1 MQPINYMLDVQQPL
15 QMALAGY
22 TQGQG
27 IRANQQGMEDQ
38 RRLME
43 MQEMQFQQQQQAIQ
57 QQQARAQEVQAKL
70 ADYFTT
76 IEDGTATPVTVARLL
91 AEVPEMVEPI
101 QASWGILSEAQKAAK
116 IDESTRGLFAL
127 RNNPEEAMAMIDEKI
142 AAAQN
147 AGDTQLVEVL
157 KSNKQIAEM
166 NPAYLE
172 ASLLAELNVNME
184 PKQFEQLMSFYNPV
198 KPKLTEAVQTFNQ
211 MLELTGIDPDSPEAK
226 RLAKLKLEGKA
237 DQGFGVRFDE
247 NGNIVYVGTGA
258 GAPGVMEFAK
268 APTGMARVADPN
280 SPTGTRLVAEPGSE
294 AEAKQMAVVGN
305 ADLAIATLEDF
316 INDPNVRNR
325 YGLRS
330 VGGRVPAAPGSL
342 DATSQ
347 ARVNQVKGQL
357 FLTAVASLRG
367 TGPVTEVEGK
377 AATAAQSILQDQN
390 IRYQDAVDAA
400 NTLLDIARKA
410 RNRALGYE
418 PWPPAGGATATP
430 ATGAQPSG
438 PPTITTDEQFD
449 ALPSGTIY
457 LDDEGT
463 RRRKP

>member
-43 MQEMQFQQQQQAIQ
+43 MQEMQFAQQQQAVQ
-57 QQQARAQEVQAKL
+57 QQQARAQEMQMDMAGIADDVASGQFSPARLFEMQAK
-70 ADYFTT
+70 Y
-76 IEDGTATPVTVARLL
+76 P
-91 AEVPEMVEPI
+91 EVGEY
-101 QASWGILSEAQKAAK
+101 LSGLYTNVSEQQKEGM
-116 IDESTRGLFAL
+116 IDERVRFINLV
-127 RNNPEEAMAMIDEKI
+127 RNNPELARTKLEERRD
-142 AAAQN
+142 
-147 AGDTQLVEVL
+147 
-157 KSNKQIAEM
+157 
-166 NPAYLE
+166 AYLNSGQTDE
-172 ASLLAELNVNME
+172 AKAIDAELAQMDTAPEAVVLAHMFEVNALMNDPE
-184 PKQFEQLMSFYNPV
+184 RFESLAGMIMPPAPKM
-198 KPKLTEAVQTFNQ
+198 TEAVQTFNQ

-258 GAPGVMEFAK
+258 GAPGVLDIAK
-268 APTGMARVADPN
+268 APTGMARVTDLN

-294 AEAKQMAVVGN
+294 AEAKQIAIVGN

-347 ARVNQVKGQL
+347 ARVNQIKGQL
-357 FLTAVASLRG
+357 FLKALENLRG
-367 TGPVTEVEGK
+367 TGPVTEIEGK
-377 AATAAQSILQDQN
+377 VATAAQSILQDQN

-400 NTLLDIARKA
+400 NKLLDISRKA

-430 ATGAQPSG
+430 ATGTPSQEAIPETATRYG
-438 PPTITTDEQFD
+438 ITPQMWAKLTPEQKAAFED
-449 ALPSGTIY
+449 
-457 LDDEGT
+457 
-463 RRRKP
+463 

>member
-1 MQPINYMLDVQQPL
+1 M
-15 QMALAGY
+15 G
-22 TQGQG
+22 
-27 IRANQQGMEDQ
+27 
-38 RRLME
+38 
-43 MQEMQFQQQQQAIQ
+43 
-57 QQQARAQEVQAKL
+57 
-70 ADYFTT
+70 
-76 IEDGTATPVTVARLL
+76 
-91 AEVPEMVEPI
+91 
-101 QASWGILSEAQKAAK
+101 
-116 IDESTRGLFAL
+116 
-127 RNNPEEAMAMIDEKI
+127 MIDERII
-142 AAAQN
+142 AAES
-147 AGDTQLVEVL
+147 AGDAQQVNLL
-157 KSNKQIAEM
+157 KAVRSQAEID
-166 NPAYLE
+166 PAAVK
-172 ASLLAELNVNME
+172 ASLLPELALAMD
-184 PKQFEQLMSFYNPV
+184 PKQFEQYIATVNPPA
-198 KPKLTEAVQTFNQ
+198 PKMTEAVQTFNQ

-258 GAPGVMEFAK
+258 GAPGVLDIAK

-316 INDPNVRNR
+316 INDENIRNR

-357 FLTAVASLRG
+357 FLTALASLRG

-418 PWPPAGGATATP
+418 PWPPAGGATAMP